1 MEWPNHAS
9 QLVGDI
15 GRLRQRGELFDVV
28 LSAEGKHARA
38 HRVVLAA
45 ASEYFHVSKI
55 FPHKILMQT
64 DRIVDEIFI
73 HL

>member
-1 MEWPNHAS
+1 MDWPNHAS

>member
-1 MEWPNHAS
+1 MDWPNHAS

-45 ASEYFHVSKI
+45 ASEYFHVSKA
-55 FPHKILMQT
+55 FAHKIMMHII
-64 DRIVDEIFI
+64 RI
-73 HL
+73 HT